1 MRHRQHA
8 PEDTNDEAEP
18 SALRSEP
25 TEELLSCDAGPHR
38 VDPEEDPRWWALAA
52 RRIGS

>member
-1 MRHRQHA
+1 MWHSKHA
-8 PEDTNDEAEP
+8 PEDVNDEVEP
-18 SALRSEP
+18 TALRSEP
-25 TEELLSCDAGPHR
+25 TEELLSSGAGPRR